1 MTRKST
7 THIGDMMDQARAV
20 LSANPAIAP
29 QMAQFWKAQD
39 QMLQDA
45 ETYSQAWFAR
55 RHVAIK
61 SALDALGKSDGA
73 GGIDPARSV
82 QLALEWQRQSLQRMA
97 DDMQQWMTLCTR
109 CAGHMTE
116 AEIEAGK
123 EGAEHLVKQVAATTP
138 VKHATPV

>member
-45 ETYSQAWFAR
+45 ETYSKAWFAR

-73 GGIDPARSV
+73 GGMTPQDQCNWPWSGSASPCSG
-82 QLALEWQRQSLQRMA
+82 WQ
-97 DDMQQWMTLCTR
+97 
-109 CAGHMTE
+109 
-116 AEIEAGK
+116 
-123 EGAEHLVKQVAATTP
+123 TTCSNG
-138 VKHATPV
+138 